1 MLYQLSYA
9 RGARTQPRQT
19 TFRLSK
25 VGRPTDQFW
34 ITTRPEPQ
42 GDSMAKKTKL
52 TKQVAGRRYRDD
64 LTGRFVTK
72 KFAKKNRKTTTKELV
87 TA

>member
-1 MLYQLSYA
+1 
-9 RGARTQPRQT
+9 
-19 TFRLSK
+19 
-25 VGRPTDQFW
+25 
-34 ITTRPEPQ
+34 
-42 GDSMAKKTKL
+42 MAKKTKL

>member
-1 MLYQLSYA
+1 M
-9 RGARTQPRQT
+9 PR
-19 TFRLSK
+19 
-25 VGRPTDQFW
+25 
-34 ITTRPEPQ
+34 
-42 GDSMAKKTKL
+42 KTKL

-72 KFAKKNRKTTTKELV
+72 KSAKKNRKTTTKELV